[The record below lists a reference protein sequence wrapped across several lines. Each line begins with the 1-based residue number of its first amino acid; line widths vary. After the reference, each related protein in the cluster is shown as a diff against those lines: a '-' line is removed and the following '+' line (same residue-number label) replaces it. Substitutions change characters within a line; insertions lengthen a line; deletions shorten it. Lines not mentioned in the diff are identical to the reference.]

1 METFIKAVITVFF
14 IGLVV
19 GGIVLFSIFLIV
31 PADKLARVEKG
42 NTSSNKNAPDISKFN
57 EQSVIDKI
65 KLLFGSQLSG
75 ETQQPQS
82 QQQIAPPSG
91 EIIDSPSVSNGYN
104 PHVQI
109 SGLIQ
114 KSDVPADAINL
125 MDSSGGFIPKTFSVK
140 AGSAVVIAFSSSDS
154 GSHLIAFE
162 NPELANVSVGVG
174 PGQLRALSFIAPKA
188 GEYAFRCA
196 VPGHAT
202 RGEVGIMTVR

>member
-19 GGIVLFSIFLIV
+19 GGIVLFSVFLIV

-42 NTSSNKNAPDISKFN
+42 DTSGNKNAPNISQFN
-57 EQSVIDKI
+57 EHSVIDKI
-65 KLLFGSQLSG
+65 KLLFGAQLSG
-75 ETQQPQS
+75 GTQQPQ
-82 QQQIAPPSG
+82 QQVIPSSSG
-91 EIIDSPSVSNGYN
+91 TVNNQSVSSGYN
-104 PHVQI
+104 PRVRI

-114 KSDVPADAINL
+114 KSDVPVGAIEL
-125 MDSSGGFIPKTFSVK
+125 VDSAAGFTPKMFEVK
-140 AGSAVVIAFSSSDS
+140 TGSAVVIAFSSSDS

-162 NPELANVSVGVG
+162 NPELADVSVGVG